1 MTPSRVPEP
10 IPVCRSPGNSSV
22 CRTGRPRS
30 RGGDGSPLPCSPRTP
45 CRPRQRPAWS
55 GTCSPPCTTACCRR
69 SAEKRGSTGHRYCP
83 GQPIGTNSTHRE
95 RMAPCKAPPPAPREP
110 FGAPRARVTSGRTLA
125 YIHVVTEGGV
135 GAVLQ
140 PALVAHV
147 VEDARGHQGVVQH
160 LPGRGVIQ
168 AQPPAPAER
177 ERSQR
182 HHHRPRTLRQPLM
195 EELNS
200 SLTSH
205 HDEKQLGF
213 PADRTPA
220 LQSTPEL
227 LQDSGGHVRVPAFRG
242 GCPVPK

>member
-1 MTPSRVPEP
+1 M
-10 IPVCRSPGNSSV
+10 
-22 CRTGRPRS
+22 
-30 RGGDGSPLPCSPRTP
+30 
-45 CRPRQRPAWS
+45 Q
-55 GTCSPPCTTACCRR
+55 SPPHPT
-69 SAEKRGSTGHRYCP
+69 
-83 GQPIGTNSTHRE
+83 
-95 RMAPCKAPPPAPREP
+95 PREP
-110 FGAPRARVTSGRTLA
+110 FGAPRARVPSGRTLA

-182 HHHRPRTLRQPLM
+182 HHHRPRTLLQPLT

-200 SLTSH
+200 SLMSH
-205 HDEKQLGF
+205 RDEKQLGF

-220 LQSTPEL
+220 LQPPQSRCSARVGTCRYL
-227 LQDSGGHVRVPAFRG
+227 LFGVGARSQSDRPAAPGHGGLRGWRRGKGSSGFSVQLPGQCLAPSPFPPRDAPL
-242 GCPVPK
+242 PVTESQKCHFPWE